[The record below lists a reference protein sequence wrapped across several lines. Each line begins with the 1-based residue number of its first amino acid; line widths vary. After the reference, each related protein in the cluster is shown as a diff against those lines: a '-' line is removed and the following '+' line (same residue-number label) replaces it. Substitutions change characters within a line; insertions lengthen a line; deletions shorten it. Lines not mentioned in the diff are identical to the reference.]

1 MENILNLK
9 TYNKY
14 INEITSGL
22 ILIPDNSL
30 SDIIE
35 DINNAYRSKPI
46 MKLNETHEVSLK
58 TKK

>member
-9 TYNKY
+9 TYSKY

-22 ILIPDNSL
+22 ILDNSL

-35 DINNAYRSKPI
+35 DIKRWRNIQIKDF
-46 MKLNETHEVSLK
+46 KTLLK
-58 TKK
+58 KWITKK